1 MEEPKISK
9 YDEVDY
15 KIPGLSRFLIK
26 FARDEPKDELE
37 DNIEIKQQQK
47 QDDSVKKQSSEKVK
61 SYLEIEHQN
70 FTKQIINSKEAALIY
85 FTTVKDDNLTAE
97 YKQFNKL
104 TRTLKG
110 AIQTYVFRLD
120 KSSPDFAEMK
130 KTYKLTKFGDQKP
143 ELRFYP
149 NQLTGEMKDK
159 ASFAILFNKDEK
171 DIEPI
176 ISEI

>member
-1 MEEPKISK
+1 
-9 YDEVDY
+9 
-15 KIPGLSRFLIK
+15 
-26 FARDEPKDELE
+26 
-37 DNIEIKQQQK
+37 
-47 QDDSVKKQSSEKVK
+47 
-61 SYLEIEHQN
+61 
-70 FTKQIINSKEAALIY
+70 LIY
-85 FTTVKDDNLTAE
+85 FTTVKDDNFTAE

-120 KSSPDFAEMK
+120 KSSPDFADMK